1 MTHAATNAML
11 KTVTLLKGNV
21 TSADTLEGKLNAMLQ
36 DERDAF
42 FVADMGEILHKH
54 LRWHEALPRVAPFY
68 AVKYNDKPPVIRTL
82 ACLGAGFDCTS
93 KNEIDLVLQ
102 NGVIPERIIFG
113 NPCKKA
119 SHIKHAAARGVH
131 TMVFDCEDELEKV
144 ARIHP
149 TARLVL
155 RIPTTSEFELSS
167 ENERNF
173 KVDMKLSMNL
183 LLTAKRLGLNV
194 IGLSFHFP
202 SSSYF
207 VKFFVQA
214 IIEARSI
221 VEMAKKLEISLKL
234 LDIGGGF
241 HGKVNGVETF
251 EEVALKVKEA
261 LDTNFPKGSNIHMIA
276 EPGRYY
282 VQSAITLA
290 ANIIAKK
297 SETTDGKCSFM
308 YFLNDGIYSS
318 FFGVMYNRCTVI
330 KPLSLKGEN
339 EVTFQS
345 TLWGHTCA
353 GGDCIAKNCF
363 LPELSTGDW
372 LIFKN
377 MGAYSMTT
385 WSMFNGY
392 SPPECEFVMAQNDWE
407 TLQILPEAMKTFVP
421 LEDTGLHVP
430 LCCVQKS

>member
-149 TARLVL
+149 TA
-155 RIPTTSEFELSS
+155 
-167 ENERNF
+167 
-173 KVDMKLSMNL
+173 
-183 LLTAKRLGLNV
+183 
-194 IGLSFHFP
+194 SFHFP